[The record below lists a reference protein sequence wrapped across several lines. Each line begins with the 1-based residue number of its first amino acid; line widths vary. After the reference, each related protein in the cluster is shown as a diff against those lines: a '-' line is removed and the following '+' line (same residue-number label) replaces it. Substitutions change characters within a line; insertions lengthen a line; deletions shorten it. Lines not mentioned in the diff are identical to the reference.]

1 VLGEQGAPLTAAEA
15 PATRT
20 YLVDESGK
28 VKFPGIEEIKIVGLT
43 IRQAEGIL
51 QKEYARLFEDP
62 FVTLTF
68 SNKRVTV
75 LGASGGQVI
84 PLVNENMRLTEV
96 LALSKG
102 VGNDAK
108 ANNIRLLREDKVFLV
123 DFSTFDG
130 YLKNNM
136 IVEPGDIVYVEP
148 IRRPFLEGLRDYG
161 AVISLVTSI
170 GAIVVVIIQ
179 ATK

>member
-1 VLGEQGAPLTAAEA
+1 VIVLGGP
-15 PATRT
+15 
-20 YLVDESGK
+20 
-28 VKFPGIEEIKIVGLT
+28 
-43 IRQAEGIL
+43 
-51 QKEYARLFEDP
+51 
-62 FVTLTF
+62 
-68 SNKRVTV
+68 
-75 LGASGGQVI
+75 GGQVI
-84 PLVNENMRLTEV
+84 PLVNENTRLTEV
-96 LALSKG
+96 LALAKG
-102 VGNDAK
+102 IGNDSRAH
-108 ANNIRLLREDKVFLV
+108 NIRVLRQEKVFLV